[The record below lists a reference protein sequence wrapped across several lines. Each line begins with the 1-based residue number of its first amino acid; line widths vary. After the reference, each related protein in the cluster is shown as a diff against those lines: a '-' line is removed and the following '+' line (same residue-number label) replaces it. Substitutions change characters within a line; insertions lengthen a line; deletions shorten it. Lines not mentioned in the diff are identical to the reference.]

1 MHLMTPRA
9 GDTMVSLIAH
19 EMVEMLTDPVWA
31 PAARSAWLDQVG
43 CENADM
49 CSWYIH

>member
-1 MHLMTPRA
+1 MTPRA